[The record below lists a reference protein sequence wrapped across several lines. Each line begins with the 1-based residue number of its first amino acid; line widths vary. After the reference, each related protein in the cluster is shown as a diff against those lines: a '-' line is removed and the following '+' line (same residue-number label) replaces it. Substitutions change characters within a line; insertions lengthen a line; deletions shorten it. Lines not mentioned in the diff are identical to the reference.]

1 MAWQWARASGKS
13 RRLDMSAVN
22 IRKYYLAFATA
33 VEAESLS
40 PNFPFQEALSFFG
53 KKEIDKLKRPWN

>member
-1 MAWQWARASGKS
+1 
-13 RRLDMSAVN
+13 MSAVN

-33 VEAESLS
+33 VEAEWLS